1 MQGYRRYQITSKKK
15 RVFTLPSND
24 DPYNSHKNPNGNLEY
39 RHGNNKRRDR
49 KSEKCL
55 EKNI

>member
-1 MQGYRRYQITSKKK
+1 MIMTFKQFFNKL
-15 RVFTLPSND
+15 FTLPSND